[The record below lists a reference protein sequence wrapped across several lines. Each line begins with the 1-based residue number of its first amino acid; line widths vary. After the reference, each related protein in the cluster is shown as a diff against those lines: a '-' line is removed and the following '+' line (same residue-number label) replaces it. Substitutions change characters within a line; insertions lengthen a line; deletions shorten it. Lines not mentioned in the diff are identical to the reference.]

1 MELRKH
7 KIIRRL
13 SSSHAVKIT
22 TFAMFLG
29 SAGFLYSFLDQR
41 LDPSKVRPVLLM
53 FPGMA
58 IIVGIIADIVE
69 KFSKDA
75 GEPEEKIDI
84 VYVIAAVIV
93 YIACGTMALFFMD
106 HLQNWPQF

>member
-58 IIVGIIADIVE
+58 IIFGIFADIVD
-69 KFSKDA
+69 KFSKDTS
-75 GEPEEKIDI
+75 EPKEKIDI
-84 VYVIAAVIV
+84 IYVISAIIV
-93 YIACGTMALFFMD
+93 YIACGIMALFFMD
-106 HLQNWPQF
+106 QLEGWPRF